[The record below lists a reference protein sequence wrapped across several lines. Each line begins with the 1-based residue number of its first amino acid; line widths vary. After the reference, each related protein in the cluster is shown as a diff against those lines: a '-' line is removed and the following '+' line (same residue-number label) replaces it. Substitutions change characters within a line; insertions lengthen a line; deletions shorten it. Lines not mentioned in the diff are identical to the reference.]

1 MMKCVK
7 KNYKVIL
14 LTTLLLAVMVCTCPL
29 PRRIDFEGE
38 GGRLS
43 GSSIGEDAKVTIE
56 GWYYQFLFF
65 DDFMKITVNIEDPE
79 GGYQFEVEQEEPF
92 IYEQDGQLFANVY
105 SAYMV
110 GSKIRQV
117 FMLGESSWKNVVIGI
132 SGPLSTDVYAAS
144 QNGNAELQPLVEE
157 YLRLNAA
164 NRAQS

>member
-14 LTTLLLAVMVCTCPL
+14 LAVLLLAVMVCACPL

-43 GSSIGEDAKVTIE
+43 GSSIGENAKVTIE

-65 DDFMKITVNIEDPE
+65 DDFMNVTVKIEDPD
-79 GGYQFEVEQEEPF
+79 GGYQFEVEEDKPF
-92 IYEQDGQLFANVY
+92 IYEQDGQPFASVY

-117 FMLGESSWKNVVIGI
+117 FMLGESTWKNVVVEI

-144 QNGNAELQPLVEE
+144 QNGDAELQRLVEE
-157 YLRLNAA
+157 YLRLNAT
-164 NRAQS
+164 N